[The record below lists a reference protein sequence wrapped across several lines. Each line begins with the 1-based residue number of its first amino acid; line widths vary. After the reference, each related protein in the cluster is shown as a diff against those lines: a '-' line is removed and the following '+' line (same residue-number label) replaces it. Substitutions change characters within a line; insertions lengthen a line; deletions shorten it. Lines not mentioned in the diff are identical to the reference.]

1 MAAERASFAADRRDL
16 CYFDITITDGDGNRV
31 PNASTPLECFVDGG
45 ELMGIFSG
53 DPKNEDVYTSNRAHA
68 FEGRAVAVVR
78 TDRPGTVKVVVRGG
92 GLRGGAGE
100 AAAE

>member
-1 MAAERASFAADRRDL
+1 MTVTDKNGDRIPDAKTEL
-16 CYFDITITDGDGNRV
+16 TCT
-31 PNASTPLECFVDGG
+31 VDGG

-100 AAAE
+100 AVAE